1 MRLAVFALVV
11 SLSHASIDVVVQSS
25 SLVSARTFPIDL
37 ESTTIEIVP
46 RGERLRDATFAW
58 TSQYGY
64 VALHAHNTI
73 LDGIN
78 EAGLSA
84 ALLDWG
90 TSIPVPGGAD
100 GRPVITALVP
110 FVLSNFGSLDDV
122 QAGLAHVRLRPM
134 AQHAWRLTV
143 HDGKGHSLIL
153 NATNHVLDAPRVVQ
167 AVGDAKTTQSLR
179 QHDATRLVRVG
190 AADASA
196 ATGVPSAVAGAIA
209 RFDATYTIQASA
221 QSLLVRDHDAKTLYL
236 KNMASPSVVHQIPF
250 DADLV
255 DRTTL
260 QLADDTALLA
270 VNSWTNVILGWV
282 LLLLCIA
289 LSIASAQAFM
299 RRQGYH
305 HLQLIH
311 K

>member
-1 MRLAVFALVV
+1 MRLALAVFALV
-11 SLSHASIDVVVQSS
+11 SLTQASIDVIVQSSPS
-25 SLVSARTFPIDL
+25 SLVSARTFPIGL

-46 RGERLRDATFAW
+46 RGERLYDAAFAW

-64 VALHAHNTI
+64 VALHAHNVI

-90 TSIPVPGGAD
+90 TSIPVPAGAD

-143 HDGKGHSLIL
+143 HDSKGHSLIL

-167 AVGDAKTTQSLR
+167 AVDDAKTTQSLR
-179 QHDATRLVRVG
+179 QHDATRLVR
-190 AADASA
+190 
-196 ATGVPSAVAGAIA
+196 
-209 RFDATYTIQASA
+209 
-221 QSLLVRDHDAKTLYL
+221 
-236 KNMASPSVVHQIPF
+236 
-250 DADLV
+250 
-255 DRTTL
+255 
-260 QLADDTALLA
+260 
-270 VNSWTNVILGWV
+270 
-282 LLLLCIA
+282 
-289 LSIASAQAFM
+289 
-299 RRQGYH
+299 
-305 HLQLIH
+305 
-311 K
+311 